1 MSILIRKSDGISIEV
16 VKLYATL
23 CRGDKIL
30 QICDVSTWEQHI
42 IFSLLSQYWNLSNDG
57 ESAEDNT

>member
-42 IFSLLSQYWNLSNDG
+42 TFSLLNQYWNLSNDG
-57 ESAEDNT
+57 ASAEDNT